1 MQWRYFGGKD
11 KLKLISNMLRK
22 KPLQL
27 SRSGRKLSKALP
39 GPVVGSLARG
49 EIYNT
54 SVALP
59 PGISNIGNICYASSV
74 IQCLFNHP
82 TFRDVCYEIVDQHP
96 KQCFEWSKPD
106 NSIQS

>member
-1 MQWRYFGGKD
+1 MFLFSRPVLEESYQRLF
-11 KLKLISNMLRK
+11 IEK
-22 KPLQL
+22 KQ
-27 SRSGRKLSKALP
+27 KKALP
-39 GPVVGSLARG
+39 GPVVGSLARR
-49 EIYNT
+49 EIFNT

-59 PGISNIGNICYASSV
+59 PGISNTGNIYYASSV

-96 KQCFEWSKPD
+96 QQYFECSKPG